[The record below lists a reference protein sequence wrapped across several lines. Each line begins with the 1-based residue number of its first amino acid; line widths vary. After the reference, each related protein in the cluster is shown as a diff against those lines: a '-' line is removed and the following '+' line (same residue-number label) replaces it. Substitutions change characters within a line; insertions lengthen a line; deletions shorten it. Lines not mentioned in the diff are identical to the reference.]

1 MIVSVHQ
8 PNFLPWPG
16 FFNKIKNSNIFVLLD
31 HVQFSSRSYINRVK
45 IFIENKPRWISIP
58 IIKGRD
64 RINLSKISNHRNW
77 KRKLLHSIHHNY
89 SSLPMYGKYI
99 GEIKYLIN
107 YEEKNLFDYNLQI
120 INYFIKKLKINT
132 TILKSS
138 EILKNENLRGSEMI
152 VHICK
157 ICKSNV
163 YLAGDG
169 AEGYEDLNIYKLN
182 KIKYFKNNYH
192 QKPYKQKHTKN
203 FVKGLSILDCLFNV
217 GFEKLT
223 EYV

>member
-16 FFNKIKNSNIFVLLD
+16 FFNKIKKSNTFVLLD
-31 HVQFSSRSYINRVK
+31 HVQFSPRSYINRVK

-64 RINLSKISNHRNW
+64 KINLSKISNHRNW

-99 GEIKYLIN
+99 EEIKYLIN
-107 YEEKNLFDYNLQI
+107 YEEKNLFHYNLQI

-138 EILKNENLRGSEMI
+138 DILKNENLIGSEMI

-182 KIKYFKNNYH
+182 KIKYLKNNYH
-192 QKPYKQKHTKN
+192 QKPYKQIHTDN